1 MAYTSP
7 NAPEVV
13 DVLGTWL
20 LSILDGQRAKNDF
33 SVYSE
38 DRWSAHS
45 GLAVHRSTC

>member
-38 DRWSAHS
+38 DRWSAHVTS
-45 GLAVHRSTC
+45 QKPWA